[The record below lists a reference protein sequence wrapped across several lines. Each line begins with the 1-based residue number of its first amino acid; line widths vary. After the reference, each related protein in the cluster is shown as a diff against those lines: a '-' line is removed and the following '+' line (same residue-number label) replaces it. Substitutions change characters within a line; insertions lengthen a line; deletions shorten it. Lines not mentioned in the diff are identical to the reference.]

1 MSPLDHETLE
11 ALGERAWAIFEP
23 VLEARED
30 MPDEEW
36 VDLGSRMLAT
46 SSVRAEALG
55 RSYGAGAVP
64 VDGTALLPPDVT
76 TTARRPAPADFE
88 QRSGFAP
95 RPAPVLDVAA
105 RYNKLSGHYVKSLS
119 TLTATDRK
127 RPASNRDIT
136 ARAER
141 LVTDETISSL
151 QRGYQDGIRLSAEQV
166 GAQVRDQR
174 GEVYEEYGRDEGG
187 RPLRDERGRQAPR
200 STSTTIRGYRRGVN
214 PGCCELCFWLWKEGR
229 VYDIDQPMHR
239 HVGCRCV
246 PVPTTDPV
254 GRWALSAKETEL
266 LAALYDRY
274 VTNKEKTDD

>member
-1 MSPLDHETLE
+1 MKPMTHETLE

-23 VLEARED
+23 VLEAREG
-30 MPDEEW
+30 MPDDEW
-36 VDLGSRMLAT
+36 TGLGARTLAT
-46 SSVRAEALG
+46 TSVRAEALG
-55 RSYGAGAVP
+55 RSYGRQAVP

-95 RPAPVLDVAA
+95 APDPVLDVAA
-105 RYNKLSGHYVKSLS
+105 RFDKLSGHYAKSLT

-127 RPASNRDIT
+127 RPAAKRDIT

-151 QRGYQDGIRLSAEQV
+151 QRGYQDGIRVL
-166 GAQVRDQR
+166 DQH
-174 GEVYEEYGRDEGG
+174 GEAYEDYGRDEGG

-274 VTNKEKTDD
+274 VTNKETTDD